1 MFVFKSPSLTFACIE
16 KKELGNILNRIIED
30 LDLNL
35 TETLIS
41 KSDKTE
47 TKQKTTFLKNQETK
61 NNKKEDIEKPLQCHE
76 WLKQL
81 VEDQLK
87 QNRTHYNFGE
97 DYENKK
103 QKSKFKNLTA
113 RKRKLL
119 P

>member
-47 TKQKTTFLKNQETK
+47 TKQKTTFLKN
-61 NNKKEDIEKPLQCHE
+61 
-76 WLKQL
+76 
-81 VEDQLK
+81 
-87 QNRTHYNFGE
+87 
-97 DYENKK
+97 
-103 QKSKFKNLTA
+103 
-113 RKRKLL
+113 
-119 P
+119 